1 MRKIFLAVLFCSGGF
16 CATAQPGKQKPAE
29 KTSPTLEANKKVY
42 KMAQAYGDALVAVN
56 SLYYIIAEEGEKSE
70 YKDTL
75 AITYFSTGAYEQCA
89 VVAADILQ
97 QHPLDSTRLPILE
110 ILALSQ
116 TSLGKTKE
124 AIESFEMLLA
134 KTQQMLHAYRLAEMQ
149 FNFQRVAEALQSI
162 LLAET
167 LKNSLKSPVNIDM
180 GEGKV
185 QPVRLEAA
193 VQNLKGYILLQHYPA
208 EKSAAIAAFK
218 KALELQPDF
227 VLAKN
232 NLDLA
237 EGKSAPQ
244 EK

>member
-1 MRKIFLAVLFCSGGF
+1 MAVLVCTGIT
-16 CATAQPGKQKPAE
+16 ATAQPGTQKHKE
-29 KTSPTLEANKKVY
+29 KTSPALEAHKKVY
-42 KMAQAYGDALVAVN
+42 KMAQANGDALVAVN
-56 SLYYIIAEEGEKSE
+56 SLYYIIAEEGEKST

-75 AITYFSTGAYEQCA
+75 AITYFTTGAYEQCA
-89 VVAADILQ
+89 RVAGDILQ
-97 QHPLDSTRLPILE
+97 HHPLDSGKLPMLE

-116 TSLGKTKE
+116 TSLGQTKE
-124 AIESFEMLLA
+124 AIASFEKLLP
-134 KTQQMLHAYRLAEMQ
+134 KTQQMLHAYRLAELQ
-149 FNFQRVAEALQSI
+149 FNYQRIAEALQSI

-167 LKNSLKSPVNIDM
+167 LKNNMQSPVSIDM

-208 EKSAAIAAFK
+208 EKAQAIAAFK
-218 KALELQPDF
+218 KALEFQPDF

-237 EGKSAPQ
+237 EGRVTPQ
-244 EK
+244 EGR